1 MHRMHIMLVRK
12 KKIKKLRV
20 QLKNPRI
27 ISKNIIFRFGF
38 VILAW
43 RIIFH
48 KETFYTLIIIQTYIC
63 IYVCVCES
71 LPFSVEIFISF
82 VFQNNLHLL
91 VDIRSYL
98 YTLTWKQDLVRE
110 LYSTKVAAG
119 CSILATPISR
129 GGVSDKLIW
138 RHVKHDR
145 YEVKIGFQLLQALE
159 VRVTQ
164 VMDSHWRVIVL
175 RWRNLWSL
183 KLPLKLILIFCV
195 RVLGAN

>member
-1 MHRMHIMLVRK
+1 M
-12 KKIKKLRV
+12 
-20 QLKNPRI
+20 
-27 ISKNIIFRFGF
+27 
-38 VILAW
+38 
-43 RIIFH
+43 
-48 KETFYTLIIIQTYIC
+48 
-63 IYVCVCES
+63 YVCVCES
-71 LPFSVEIFISF
+71 FPFSVEIFISF

-91 VDIRSYL
+91 VDIRGYL

-110 LYSTKVAAG
+110 LYSIEVAAG

-138 RHVKHDR
+138 PHVTNDQ

-195 RVLGAN
+195 GVLT

>member
-1 MHRMHIMLVRK
+1 M
-12 KKIKKLRV
+12 
-20 QLKNPRI
+20 
-27 ISKNIIFRFGF
+27 
-38 VILAW
+38 
-43 RIIFH
+43 
-48 KETFYTLIIIQTYIC
+48 
-63 IYVCVCES
+63 CES
-71 LPFSVEIFISF
+71 FPFSVEIFISF

-91 VDIRSYL
+91 VDIRGYL

-110 LYSTKVAAG
+110 LYSIEVAAG

-138 RHVKHDR
+138 PHVTHDR
-145 YEVKIGFQLLQALE
+145 YKVKIGFQLLQELE

-195 RVLGAN
+195 GVLS